1 MAIRTCHLVE
11 RGHTLPVLGAPGAPL
26 TERTEAR
33 RTEARRTE
41 TRRTRGVLGG
51 RSERVVQQVLV
62 ATVAELAESGFRAFR
77 MDAVSASAAVHKT
90 TIYRRW
96 PGKALL
102 VAAAVEWMRRFVH
115 DVPLPDTGSLERD
128 LTAAFRR
135 RVSFKERVEGQAWAR
150 LLAEKHD
157 PEVGAV
163 IGDAVEERSHAWYT
177 MVTRAVAR
185 GELPDG
191 TDPRLLLGMLGAV
204 VDAWNASSSGRLK
217 AELLEAAVRTVVA
230 GARSG
235 SLVRSSGRRGS
246 VHALPP
252 SAPDAPLRKRQE
264 RSRLASSVKSPK

>member
-1 MAIRTCHLVE
+1 MSREIVP
-11 RGHTLPVLGAPGAPL
+11 RGHNRESTPRWCATSPSATARQQTLK
-26 TERTEAR
+26 ERR
-33 RTEARRTE
+33 E

-77 MDAVSASAAVHKT
+77 MEAVSASAGVNKT

-96 PGKALL
+96 PGKAPL
-102 VAAAVEWMRRFVH
+102 VAAAIEWMRRFVH
-115 DVPLPDTGSLERD
+115 DVPLPDTGTLERD
-128 LTAAFRR
+128 LVEAFRR
-135 RVSFKERVEGQAWAR
+135 RVSFKDRVEGQAWAR

-157 PEVGAV
+157 PEVGAI
-163 IGDAVEERSHAWYT
+163 IGGAVKERSEAWYA

-191 TDPRLLLGMLGAV
+191 TEPRLLLGMIGAV

-217 AELLEAAVRTVVA
+217 PELLEAAVRTVVA

-235 SLVRSSGRRGS
+235 ALVRSGGRGAKHVPPRSGPKEALARSDSSRGARPAS
-246 VHALPP
+246 ALNH
-252 SAPDAPLRKRQE
+252 RK
-264 RSRLASSVKSPK
+264 